1 MTLAARI
8 RGVGLVGPGW
18 SSWAEAREVLAGR
31 AAYAPR
37 PTAAPAPDALPA
49 TERRRAGKS
58 VRIALGAGLA
68 AAAEAGLAPKD
79 LAAIFAS
86 SGGDGDTLHEICET
100 LATDD
105 RAISPTRFHN
115 SVHNAPAGYWGI
127 ATGAMKPSDTIAAY
141 DATFAAGLLE
151 ATARIAADP
160 ASPLLLV
167 AYDAPYPEPLSRT
180 RPIADTFGLALV
192 LDGGKSG
199 PRLGVQLASEPAT
212 AMDDA
217 ALETLRRG
225 IPAARALPLMALLA
239 RQQAGRVAIE
249 YLDGRTLVVEYAP

>member
-18 SSWAEAREVLAGR
+18 SSWAEAREAIAGR

-37 PTAAPAPDALPA
+37 PTAAPAPEALPA

-68 AAAEAGLAPKD
+68 AAAEAGLEPRE
-79 LAAIFAS
+79 LTTIFAS

-105 RAISPTRFHN
+105 RSISPTRFHN

-127 ATGAMKPSDTIAAY
+127 ATGAMRPSDTIAAF
-141 DATFAAGLLE
+141 DGTFAAGLIE
-151 ATARIAADP
+151 AATRLAADP
-160 ASPLLLV
+160 AHPVLLV
-167 AYDAPYPEPLSRT
+167 AYDAPYPEPLHAA
-180 RPIADTFGLALV
+180 RPISDVFGLGIV
-192 LDGGKSG
+192 LDGG
-199 PRLGVQLASEPAT
+199 PRGTRLALAVGDESPTRMGEAS
-212 AMDDA
+212 
-217 ALETLRRG
+217 LETLRTG
-225 IPAARALPLMALLA
+225 IPAARSLPLLRLLA
-239 RQQAGRVAIE
+239 REETGRVAIE
-249 YLDGRTLVVEYAP
+249 YLGGRSLAVEVHP